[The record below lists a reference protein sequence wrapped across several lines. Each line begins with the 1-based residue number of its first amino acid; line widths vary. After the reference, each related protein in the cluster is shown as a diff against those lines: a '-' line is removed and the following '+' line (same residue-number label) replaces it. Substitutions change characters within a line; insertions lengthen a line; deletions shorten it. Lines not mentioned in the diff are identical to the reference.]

1 LKCYNSSDMNKLNIN
16 GISIYNRNEA
26 EAKEI
31 YSSIFSRGD
40 YSVSINTDSPLIID
54 CGAHIGLATIY
65 FKKKFPSSKITAIEA
80 NPETLSFLRKNIKAN
95 KIKDVEVIWG
105 ALTKKTGILPLYV
118 DPDNANPWSW
128 DDSIIKDIWSDMPSR
143 KTKKIVQVP
152 AVHLSEIIASKVDL
166 IKLDIEG
173 AECEVIEEVE
183 SKLDLVN
190 SIIIEVHP
198 TKKTPLTYLRKIRKI
213 LKAHNFKTKE
223 YPLDWAVFI
232 NAKKE

>member
-1 LKCYNSSDMNKLNIN
+1 MNKLNIN

-95 KIKDVEVIWG
+95 KIKDVEVKYRFF
-105 ALTKKTGILPLYV
+105 LLKPPKSP
-118 DPDNANPWSW
+118 
-128 DDSIIKDIWSDMPSR
+128 
-143 KTKKIVQVP
+143 Q
-152 AVHLSEIIASKVDL
+152 HLL
-166 IKLDIEG
+166 F
-173 AECEVIEEVE
+173 
-183 SKLDLVN
+183 
-190 SIIIEVHP
+190 
-198 TKKTPLTYLRKIRKI
+198 YL
-213 LKAHNFKTKE
+213 L
-223 YPLDWAVFI
+223 
-232 NAKKE
+232 

>member
-1 LKCYNSSDMNKLNIN
+1 MVLPSAAIILHKKETNCRTRRHEGPYGLC
-16 GISIYNRNEA
+16 
-26 EAKEI
+26 AKEI

-128 DDSIIKDIWSDMPSR
+128 DDGSDGR
-143 KTKKIVQVP
+143 NI
-152 AVHLSEIIASKVDL
+152 L
-166 IKLDIEG
+166 
-173 AECEVIEEVE
+173 
-183 SKLDLVN
+183 
-190 SIIIEVHP
+190 
-198 TKKTPLTYLRKIRKI
+198 LRYCRDR
-213 LKAHNFKTKE
+213 E
-223 YPLDWAVFI
+223 QI
-232 NAKKE
+232 NNRMDDP